1 MSATEVHL
9 IRHGEV
15 ENPHHVVYADLPG
28 YTLSPAGHTEAA
40 ATADHLAGLPLQRVV
55 SSPLLRAR
63 QTAAAI
69 ARPHGLLVEV
79 DEDLT
84 EWTTSLRWAGVRW
97 DDLDEVFPGE
107 LRAYLENPTDLS
119 FGDETLADC
128 GARVATVARAVA
140 ASVLDG
146 HVAIVGHQDPIH
158 AAHIALTGDM
168 PTPYHS
174 KKPNHGGVIT
184 LEPAPGLWRRTAYWE
199 PDRVTVFPPLD

>member
-1 MSATEVHL
+1 VSATRVHL

-28 YTLSPAGHTEAA
+28 YGLSPAGHTEAA
-40 ATADHLAGLPLQRVV
+40 ATADHLAGFPLQRVV

-69 ARPHGLLVEV
+69 AQPHGLVVEV
-79 DEDLT
+79 DEALT

-97 DDLDEVFPGE
+97 DDLEEVFPGE
-107 LRAYLENPTDLS
+107 LTAYLENPTDLS

-140 ASVLDG
+140 ASVADG
-146 HVAIVGHQDPIH
+146 DVAIVGHQDPIH
-158 AAHIALTGDM
+158 AALIALSGVV

-174 KKPNHGGVIT
+174 TKPNHGGITT
-184 LEPAPGLWRRTAYWE
+184 LEPTPGLWRRTAYWE
-199 PDRVTVFPPLD
+199 PNQVAVFPPLD